1 LKWFYLPNN
10 HVCLITDD
18 NLNLDCLAATISM
31 ESKYISVF
39 PVDCKAKV
47 ADSIK
52 CIMPYED
59 IMTYSATFDG
69 KIHLLAMLLIANL
82 L

>member
-1 LKWFYLPNN
+1 
-10 HVCLITDD
+10 
-18 NLNLDCLAATISM
+18 M

-52 CIMPYED
+52 CVMPYED
-59 IMTYSATFDG
+59 ARAMSASLDG
-69 KIHLLAMLLIANL
+69 KIHLLAMLLWMQICCDMIQL
-82 L
+82 F